1 MNDSSFIPR
10 WIVTLLAVACAL
22 PALGAEPGTLQ
33 VGAAR
38 VDITP
43 PADAALLMGG
53 YPRKQG
59 FKGIHDHIYV
69 RAIVLNDGTSYAAI
83 VTWELVFV
91 PTPVW
96 SELSERVAKE
106 TGIPVENLM
115 LAAVHNHSAPTVG
128 RASGNHSKTGGAYT
142 ATVEDATIEAI
153 RQAKAKMQP
162 ARVGIGTGK
171 AYLNVNR
178 RECAPGRGCRLGQN
192 PDFPSDK
199 TVAVVKFE
207 SMAGKPIALL
217 INYAVHDVVMGP
229 DNLQVTGDLV
239 GATSRFVEQ
248 FYKGAL
254 TPTARGDLGNGLELR
269 PDQVVGGDGV
279 VALWTS
285 GAAGDQ
291 NPISLA
297 RGEDFTLVDAFGKTL
312 GEEAI
317 RVAGAIRTT
326 PSVRLRGAQREVS
339 CPGRRAVSG
348 QAAGAEPKFVD
359 TDPAK
364 IRLSLLMIGDI
375 AVTGVSGEVL
385 TMIGQR
391 LKNES
396 PYNHT
401 IMVTHANGNAGYIPN
416 DAAYDQ
422 LSYEVMS
429 TRFKPGCAEGAIVN
443 GLLDLI
449 DQR

>member
-22 PALGAEPGTLQ
+22 PVLGAEQGTLQ

-43 PADAALLMGG
+43 PADAALPMGG
-53 YPRKQG
+53 YPRTQG
-59 FKGIHDHIYV
+59 FQGIHDHIYA

-91 PTPVW
+91 PTAVW

-106 TGIPVENLM
+106 TGIPVENLI
-115 LAAVHNHSAPTVG
+115 LAAVHDHSAPMVG
-128 RASGNHSKTGGAYT
+128 RASGNHSKTGAYT
-142 ATVEDATIEAI
+142 ATVENATIEAI
-153 RQAKAKMQP
+153 RQAKANLQP

-171 AYLNVNR
+171 AYININR
-178 RECAPGRGCRLGQN
+178 RECAPGRGCRLGRN

-207 SMAGKPIALL
+207 SMSGKPIALL

-229 DNLQVTGDLV
+229 ENLQVTGDLA

-254 TPTARGDLGNGLELR
+254 TPTARGDLGAGLELR
-269 PDQVVGGDGV
+269 PEETVGGDGV

-317 RVAGAIRTT
+317 RVARSIRSS

-348 QAAGAEPKFVD
+348 QDAGAEPKFMD
-359 TDPAK
+359 TNPVN
-364 IRLSLLMIGDI
+364 IRLGLLMIGDI

-396 PYNHT
+396 PFNHT

-416 DAAYDQ
+416 DAAYEQ

-443 GLLDLI
+443 GLLDLM